1 VALRARGDGLRI
13 FPGYVGDGPVLAAPW
28 VPDVSLAGETGKVL
42 PEFLWAALDCPGAF
56 ANWPPEESIVL
67 LGELCAQID
76 GSVSAG
82 KWCVVVAW
90 PLGTEGRKRL
100 AGTAV
105 MSGSGE
111 TVAVAKA
118 TWIEVPRDI
127 ATNADALARE
137 S

>member
-1 VALRARGDGLRI
+1 MVTHAISIPARFCGPPQSGNG
-13 FPGYVGDGPVLAAPW
+13 GYVCGRLA
-28 VPDVSLAGETGKVL
+28 SFIGG
-42 PEFLWAALDCPGAF
+42 PGAVRLK
-56 ANWPPEESIVL
+56 APPPLEV
-67 LGELCAQID
+67 ELRVETDEGTARLFH
-76 GSVSAG
+76 GSTLIA
-82 KWCVVVAW
+82 VVVAW